1 MSWIISSLLMFVC
14 SIVFYLSVKKLQMLG
29 VDKRIYTVANYAFP
43 TVVFFVLAIVNKL
56 PLYYPLVLLASFIIF
71 RAVLNYIG
79 TIAGYKSMEGA
90 PNAGY
95 SLIIQKSYAVYT
107 LFAAVILYGSEI
119 SWYKFTLS
127 GVILICAALIAYQ
140 RGKKMN
146 RINYEWVIYAV
157 VAMVCFGT
165 TSLSGK
171 YFAQQGIGTIPQLF
185 WVCIATLG
193 LTGVDIVRVQTKR
206 QKMDAKI
213 LGLLGLLGISVS
225 GFYFFKLSAEIA
237 APNLGYVGTIN
248 AASNAVYT
256 VLVAFLF
263 GDHLSWRKLA
273 AVGGM
278 TVGIA
283 LLLFS

>member
-1 MSWIISSLLMFVC
+1 MFVC
-14 SIVFYLSVKKLQMLG
+14 SIIFYLSVKKLQILG
-29 VDKRIYTVANYAFP
+29 VDKRIYTVANFAFP

-56 PLYYPLVLLASFIIF
+56 PLYYPLVLLVSFIIF
-71 RAVLNYIG
+71 RAILNYIG

-107 LFAAVILYGSEI
+107 LFAAVILYGSEV
-119 SWYKFTLS
+119 SWYKFALS
-127 GVILICAALIAYQ
+127 GFILGCAALVAYQ
-140 RGKKMN
+140 RGKKVN
-146 RINYEWVIYAV
+146 KINYQWVIYAV
-157 VAMVCFGT
+157 IAMFCFGT
-165 TSLSGK
+165 ASLSSK
-171 YFAQQGIGTIPQLF
+171 YFAQQGISTIPQLF
-185 WVCIATLG
+185 WVCIATLA
-193 LTGVDIVRVQTKR
+193 LTGLDIVRVKTKK
-206 QKMDAKI
+206 QKFDRKI
-213 LGLLGLLGISVS
+213 WALLVLLGLSVS
-225 GFYFFKLSAEIA
+225 GFYFFKLSAELA

-256 VLVAFLF
+256 VLVAYLF
-263 GDHLSWRKLA
+263 GDHLSWKKLA